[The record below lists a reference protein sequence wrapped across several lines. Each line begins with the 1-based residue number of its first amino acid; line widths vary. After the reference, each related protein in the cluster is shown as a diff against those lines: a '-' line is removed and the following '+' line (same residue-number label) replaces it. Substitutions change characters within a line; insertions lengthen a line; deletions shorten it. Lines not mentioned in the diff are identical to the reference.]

1 MSTYR
6 FECRNLQLCIFYA
19 FLTHKN
25 SVHLSTCLQSLFLR
39 NQWRH
44 TTIIE
49 WRVVTGSRS
58 LQCVGVTLS
67 LSCACKMLCS
77 RATSNRILV
86 SHLQRN
92 WGLLPFKVL
101 TWNQQKRP
109 GVGPP
114 AAISGF
120 LKMKR
125 SIKNNGWKKYSSY
138 LDPFGSNSEVRH
150 TRLFCIRI
158 ESGCKL
164 AVWEEYRCVLLWSLT
179 VTVHWN

>member
-1 MSTYR
+1 MLFWT
-6 FECRNLQLCIFYA
+6 QA
-19 FLTHKN
+19 FC
-25 SVHLSTCLQSLFLR
+25 LSTCFQLLFLR

-44 TTIIE
+44 TAIIE
-49 WRVVTGSRS
+49 WTVVTGSRS

-67 LSCACKMLCS
+67 LRCACKMVCS
-77 RATSNRILV
+77 QATSKHILM

-101 TWNQQKRP
+101 TSNQQKRP

-120 LKMKR
+120 LKTKR

-138 LDPFGSNSEVRH
+138 LDLFGSNSELRH
-150 TRLFCIRI
+150 TRIVCIRI
-158 ESGCKL
+158 ESGCRF
-164 AVWEEYRCVLLWSLT
+164 AVCVEYCCVLLRKLT
-179 VTVHWN
+179 VTFHWN